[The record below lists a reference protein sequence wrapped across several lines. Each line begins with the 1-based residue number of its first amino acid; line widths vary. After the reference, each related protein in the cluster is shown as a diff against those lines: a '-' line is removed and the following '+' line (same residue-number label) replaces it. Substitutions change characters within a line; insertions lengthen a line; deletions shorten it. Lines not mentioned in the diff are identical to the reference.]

1 MSINL
6 SQLPE
11 GLDASL
17 SDALMRCAQR
27 AEAIDLAYLGNRV
40 QAHLQRARFAA
51 QGSAMVNL
59 AQAEGLA
66 ATYDRLIR
74 QWATLPAVS
83 QPWLKGAMLY
93 FVETDDDDPDFESP
107 AGLEDDVAVLNA
119 CLHLADLAAW
129 CMDPQPR

>member
-1 MSINL
+1 MPIDL

-11 GLDASL
+11 GLDANL
-17 SDALMRCAQR
+17 SEALVRCAQR
-27 AEAIDLAYLGNRV
+27 ADAIDLAYLGNRV

-51 QGSAMVNL
+51 QGSSLVNL
-59 AQAEGLA
+59 AQAEALA
-66 ATYDRLIR
+66 TTYDRLLG

-107 AGLEDDVAVLNA
+107 AGLEDDVVVLNA
-119 CLHLADLAAW
+119 CLHLAGLAAW
-129 CMDPQPR
+129 CVDPQQR